1 LCRAACDRFS
11 LRRDHAHIAQ
21 KLEHQPQD

>member
-21 KLEHQPQD
+21 KLERQPQD